1 MVRPPQLTTSKGK
14 EMLDVI
20 GVIFLLF
27 IGGFSVLVIGAL
39 AIWMADTAYKRK
51 MKHDRQNQ
59 QKATDSKGDTHGI

>member
-1 MVRPPQLTTSKGK
+1 MVRPPQLTPSKGK
-14 EMLDVI
+14 EMLDAI

-51 MKHDRQNQ
+51 MKHDRQPK
-59 QKATDSKGDTHGI
+59 QKTTDQ

>member
-1 MVRPPQLTTSKGK
+1 
-14 EMLDVI
+14 MLDVI

-39 AIWMADTAYKRK
+39 AIWMADTAYKRR
-51 MKHDRQNQ
+51 MKNDRQPK